1 MHLKLEHFPWNT
13 WNCLFTKTSLDY
25 DYDATNRVINS
36 ENLFLFFQV
45 YNSANFFLINTFELL
60 NRIFPVNEFLELIF
74 SLITFCHYSFE
85 NIFWNLFLSSSN
97 NSKNSFR
104 VTNFKFFCCVMSSW
118 YISAWYFWGTISEKR
133 KIN

>member
-1 MHLKLEHFPWNT
+1 MNIFLEILEIAYLQKQVWITITTLQIELLIQKIYF
-13 WNCLFTKTSLDY
+13 Y
-25 DYDATNRVINS
+25 
-36 ENLFLFFQV
+36 FFQV